1 MKCLD
6 GQWRARL
13 IRPQAQPKRYNVEK
27 AEDERYQQKLLLRCE
42 VIVEAASRLWC
53 KHRPLR
59 IDRFEQLIC
68 NQRKSNGW
76 TLKAICEAKGHHDRI
91 EMDPQ
96 AVGPHLRIYCHGS
109 SKRKHVGGGRW
120 VQGGQLHPGSRRPW
134 LDPCPPCS
142 SITPG
147 VLFPMIDEAW

>member
-13 IRPQAQPKRYNVEK
+13 IRAQAQPKRYNVEK
-27 AEDERYQQKLLLRCE
+27 AEDERYQHKLLLRCE

-53 KHRPLR
+53 KHIPLR

-76 TLKAICEAKGHHDRI
+76 TLKAICEAKGHYERI
-91 EMDPQ
+91 GMDSQ
-96 AVGPHLRIYCHGS
+96 AVGRHLPFATR
-109 SKRKHVGGGRW
+109 
-120 VQGGQLHPGSRRPW
+120 
-134 LDPCPPCS
+134 
-142 SITPG
+142 
-147 VLFPMIDEAW
+147 FPSESTLEVADGCREASFIQTAVA